1 MSIIKKSL
9 KIIKLSTRGLFYLK
23 IDMYMKAN
31 GGAMK
36 EVVEVCRYGKM
47 VPYTKDIGKII

>member
-1 MSIIKKSL
+1 
-9 KIIKLSTRGLFYLK
+9 
-23 IDMYMKAN
+23 MKAN